1 MLTECRTM
9 PPRSTE
15 VRIDDKKNGVNDV
28 HKMYN
33 PRSDDVVAEV
43 LEKFEGAF
51 VADVKK
57 LDT

>member
-1 MLTECRTM
+1 MLVECGAI
-9 PPRSTE
+9 PPRSTG
-15 VRIDDKKNGVNDV
+15 VGIDDKKNGVNDER
-28 HKMYN
+28 KMYN

-43 LEKFEGAF
+43 LEKFKGAF